1 MDSNS
6 TPSLEK
12 NYRSVQQAVDRYC
25 HQFGRHR
32 DDVQLI
38 AVSKKK
44 PATQIEALY
53 HLGHRAF
60 GESYVQEAVEKIEA
74 LAALPIE
81 WHFIGPI
88 QSNKTRLIAEHFDW
102 VHSVASLK
110 VAQRLSDQRG
120 EDQPPLNV
128 LIQVNISNEISKS
141 GIPMDEAIELANKV
155 SGLPRIK
162 LRGLMAIPA
171 VSRSLP
177 EQQDAFLRLA
187 ELLVQLNQQGM
198 EMDCLSMGM
207 SGDLEAAI
215 AAGSTHVRIGTAIFG
230 ARQ

>member
-1 MDSNS
+1 MDSNT
-6 TPSLEK
+6 TPSLEN
-12 NYRSVQQAVDRYC
+12 NYRSVEQSIDLFC
-25 HQFGRHR
+25 CQFDRHR
-32 DDVQLI
+32 GDVQLI

-44 PATQIEALY
+44 PATQIETLY

-74 LAALPIE
+74 LAALDIE

-110 VAQRLSDQRG
+110 VAQRLSDQR
-120 EDQPPLNV
+120 QQHQAPLNV
-128 LIQVNISNEISKS
+128 LIQVNISHETSKS
-141 GIPMDEAIELANKV
+141 GIAMDEVIELANKV
-155 SGLPRIK
+155 SGLPRLK

-171 VSRSLP
+171 VSASFA
-177 EQQDAFLRLA
+177 EQRDTFLRLA
-187 ELLVQLNQQGM
+187 ELLKQLNQQFPDV
-198 EMDCLSMGM
+198 DCLSMGM